1 MATSIAFHDEFQ
13 RLVIPPHSAVFDR
26 RFRLIGRTEE
36 DGKPLYDL
44 EIGSPRPEAE
54 G

>member
-13 RLVIPPHSAVFDR
+13 RVVIPPLDSLAA
-26 RFRLIGRTEE
+26 FRLTSRTEE
-36 DGKPLYDL
+36 DGDLLYDL

-54 G
+54 T